1 MGDIYKLHG
10 FKRRNQIKLKPGT
23 IYYLTTFRDI
33 CTVPVVLHI
42 FTNKYYTK
50 TNGAHW
56 DIQLRQAFFME
67 TSCYKSSSHG

>member
-23 IYYLTTFRDI
+23 TFRDV
-33 CTVPVVLHI
+33 CTVSVVLHI

-50 TNGAHW
+50 TNGAH
-56 DIQLRQAFFME
+56 
-67 TSCYKSSSHG
+67 